1 MEYIVVAWVVER
13 LAILAAIDAIVAIA
27 IELVA
32 AAETLADRKIEN
44 CS

>member
-32 AAETLADRKIEN
+32 AEALADRKIEN